1 MSSFKDIF
9 IRSVLQLVRR
19 PIYWVGFFVLPL
31 FCFLMLTS
39 MMEEGLPVKAPA
51 AMIDKD
57 GSSLSRS
64 LTNEL
69 GTMQMVDLKHFCNS
83 YTQARHLMQE
93 GEIYGFFLIPEN
105 FEQDLMSGK
114 APAIT
119 FYTNM
124 TYFVPAS
131 LLFKSFKTT
140 ALMSKAGIMLN
151 VAETAGL
158 SPEEVVPMM
167 QPINIVSRG
176 LGNPGLNYAI
186 YLCNSFVPCV
196 FQLMIM
202 LMVCFSL
209 GEEIKYGTSPKLLQM
224 ANGNIYK
231 AIVAKILPQTIG
243 WWIMILFMESW
254 LYFWQGYP
262 MHGSWWWFTI
272 SELMYVVACQCLA
285 VFFFGVLPNLRFSLS
300 VCSLL
305 GILSFS
311 LAAFSFPVE
320 SMYGAIAIFSWLM
333 PIRYNFLIYIDQA
346 LNGIDIWYSRW
357 WYVAYVVYML
367 LPFTL
372 TWRIKKEF
380 ERPVYIP

>member
-1 MSSFKDIF
+1 MSGFYQIFK
-9 IRSVLQLVRR
+9 RSVLQMTRR
-19 PIYWVGFFVLPL
+19 PIYWVAMFVLPL
-31 FCFLMLTS
+31 FLMLMLTN
-39 MMEEGLPVKAPA
+39 MMESGLPDKVPA
-51 AMIDKD
+51 AIVDKD
-57 GSSLSRS
+57 GTALSREITNNLGS
-64 LTNEL
+64 L
-69 GTMQMVDLKHFCNS
+69 QMVDLVDQSNS
-83 YTQARHLMQE
+83 FTEARHKMQE
-93 GEIYGFFLIPEN
+93 GEVFGFFMIPEN
-105 FEQDLMSGK
+105 FEKDLLAGK
-114 APAIT
+114 GPTIT

-158 SPEEVVPMM
+158 SSEEVVPLI
-167 QPINIVSRG
+167 QPINIVSRP

-209 GEEIKYGTSPKLLQM
+209 GEEIKYGTSPKLMKL
-224 ANGNIYK
+224 AHGNIYE
-231 AIVAKILPQTIG
+231 AVVAKILPQTFG
-243 WWIMILFMESW
+243 WWIMILFMQSW

-262 MHGSWWWFTI
+262 MRGSWWWFTI
-272 SELMYVVACQCLA
+272 SELLYVVACQGIA
-285 VFFFGVLPNLRFSLS
+285 VFFFGILPNLRFSLS

-320 SMYGAIAIFSWLM
+320 SMYGGIAIFSYLM

-357 WYVAYVVYML
+357 WYAAYIVYLL
-367 LPFTL
+367 LPL
-372 TWRIKKEF
+372 TVLWRIKRNF
-380 ERPVYIP
+380 EKPVYIP

>member
-1 MSSFKDIF
+1 MSGFNHIFK
-9 IRSVLQLVRR
+9 RSVVQMTRR
-19 PIYWVGFFVLPL
+19 PIYWVAMFVLPL
-31 FCFLMLTS
+31 FLMLMLTN
-39 MMEEGLPVKAPA
+39 MMESGLPDKVPA
-51 AMIDKD
+51 AIVDKD
-57 GSSLSRS
+57 GTAISREITNNLGSL
-64 LTNEL
+64 
-69 GTMQMVDLKHFCNS
+69 QMVDLVDQSNS
-83 YTQARHLMQE
+83 FTEARHKMQE
-93 GEIYGFFLIPEN
+93 GEIFGFFMIPEN
-105 FEQDLMSGK
+105 FEKDLLAGK
-114 APAIT
+114 GPTIT

-158 SPEEVVPMM
+158 SSEEVVPMM
-167 QPINIVSRG
+167 QPINIVSRP

-209 GEEIKYGTSPKLLQM
+209 GEEIKYGTSPQLLRL
-224 ANGNIYK
+224 AHGNIYE
-231 AIVAKILPQTIG
+231 AVVAKILPQTIG
-243 WWIMILFMESW
+243 WWIMILFMQSW

-262 MHGSWWWFTI
+262 MRGSWWWFTV
-272 SELMYVVACQCLA
+272 SELLYVVACQGIA

-320 SMYGAIAIFSWLM
+320 SMYGGIAIFSYLM
-333 PIRYNFLIYIDQA
+333 PVRYNFLIYIDQA

-357 WYVAYVVYML
+357 WYAAYIVYLL
-367 LPFTL
+367 LPL
-372 TWRIKKEF
+372 TVLWRIKNDF
-380 ERPVYIP
+380 EKPVYIP

>member
-1 MSSFKDIF
+1 M
-9 IRSVLQLVRR
+9 RSVRQLTGR
-19 PIYWVGFFVLPL
+19 PIYWVAMFVLPL
-31 FCFLMLTS
+31 FLMLMLTD
-39 MMEEGLPVKAPA
+39 MMEEGLPDKVPA
-51 AMIDKD
+51 AIVDKD
-57 GSSLSRS
+57 GTALSREITQNLGS
-64 LTNEL
+64 L
-69 GTMQMVDLKHFCNS
+69 QMVDLVDQSNS
-83 YTQARHLMQE
+83 FTEARHKMQE
-93 GEIYGFFLIPEN
+93 GKIFGFFMIPEN
-105 FEQDLMSGK
+105 FEQDLLSGK
-114 APAIT
+114 GPTIT

-158 SPEEVVPMM
+158 SPETVVPMM
-167 QPINIVSRG
+167 QPINITSRG

-209 GEEIKYGTSPKLLQM
+209 GEEIKYGTSPGLMRM
-224 ANGNIYK
+224 ARGNILE
-231 AIVAKILPQTIG
+231 AIVGKILPQTIG
-243 WWIMILFMESW
+243 WWVMITFMMSW

-262 MHGSWWWFTI
+262 MKGSWWWMTL
-272 SELMYVVACQCLA
+272 SELMFVVASQCFA
-285 VFFFGVLPNLRFSLS
+285 VFVFGVLPNLRFSLS

-320 SMYGAIAIFSWLM
+320 SMYGAISIFSWIM

-346 LNGIDIWYSRW
+346 LNGIDVWYSRW
-357 WYVAYVVYML
+357 WYAAYIVFFL
-367 LPFTL
+367 LPFTMM
-372 TWRIKKEF
+372 WKIRKNF
-380 ERPVYIP
+380 ERPTYIP

>member
-1 MSSFKDIF
+1 M
-9 IRSVLQLVRR
+9 RSVRQLTGR
-19 PIYWVGFFVLPL
+19 PIYWVAMFVLPL
-31 FCFLMLTS
+31 FLMLMLTD
-39 MMEEGLPVKAPA
+39 MMEEGLPDKVPA
-51 AMIDKD
+51 AIVDKD
-57 GSSLSRS
+57 GTALSREITQNLGS
-64 LTNEL
+64 L
-69 GTMQMVDLKHFCNS
+69 QMVDLVDQSNS
-83 YTQARHLMQE
+83 FTEARHKMQE
-93 GEIYGFFLIPEN
+93 GKIFGFFMIPEN
-105 FEQDLMSGK
+105 FEQDLLSGK
-114 APAIT
+114 GPTIT

-158 SPEEVVPMM
+158 SAETVVPMM
-167 QPINIVSRG
+167 QPINITSRG

-209 GEEIKYGTSPKLLQM
+209 GEEIKYGTSPGLMRM
-224 ANGNIYK
+224 ARGNILE
-231 AIVAKILPQTIG
+231 AIVGKILPQTIG
-243 WWIMILFMESW
+243 WWVMITFMMSW

-262 MHGSWWWFTI
+262 MKGSWWWMTL
-272 SELMYVVACQCLA
+272 SELMFVVASQCFA
-285 VFFFGVLPNLRFSLS
+285 VFVFGVLPNLRFSLS

-320 SMYGAIAIFSWLM
+320 SMYGAISIFSWIM

-357 WYVAYVVYML
+357 WYVAYIVFFL
-367 LPFTL
+367 LPFTIM
-372 TWRIKKEF
+372 WKIRKNF

>member
-1 MSSFKDIF
+1 MSGFSKIFK
-9 IRSVLQLVRR
+9 RSVRELVSR
-19 PIYWVGFFVLPL
+19 PIYWVAMFVLPL
-31 FCFLMLTS
+31 FLMLMLTN
-39 MMEEGLPVKAPA
+39 MMESGLPDKVPA
-51 AMIDKD
+51 AIVDKD
-57 GSSLSRS
+57 GTSLSREITQNLGS
-64 LTNEL
+64 L
-69 GTMQMVDLKHFCNS
+69 QMVDLVDQSNS
-83 YTQARHLMQE
+83 YTEARHKMQQ
-93 GEIYGFFLIPEN
+93 GEIFGFFMIPEN
-105 FEQDLMSGK
+105 FEKDLLSGK
-114 APAIT
+114 GPTIT

-158 SPEEVVPMM
+158 SSDEVVPMM

-209 GEEIKYGTSPKLLQM
+209 GEEIKYGSSVQLMRM
-224 ANGNIYK
+224 AGGNAYK
-231 AIVAKILPQTIG
+231 AVVAKILPQTIG
-243 WWIMILFMESW
+243 WWIMILFMQSW

-262 MHGSWWWFTI
+262 MHGSWWWFTV
-272 SELMYVVACQCLA
+272 SELMFVVACQCAA
-285 VFFFGVLPNLRFSLS
+285 VFFFEVLPNLRFSLS

-320 SMYGAIAIFSWLM
+320 SMYGGIAIFSYVM

-357 WYVAYVVYML
+357 WYAAYIVFML
-367 LPFTL
+367 LPFAMM
-372 TWRIKKEF
+372 WRIKKAF

>member
-1 MSSFKDIF
+1 MSGFKQIF
-9 IRSVLQLVRR
+9 KRSVIELAGR
-19 PIYWVGFFVLPL
+19 PIYWVAMFVLPL
-31 FCFLMLTS
+31 FLMLMLTN
-39 MMEEGLPVKAPA
+39 MMESGLPDKVPA
-51 AMIDKD
+51 AIVDKD
-57 GSSLSRS
+57 GTSLSREITQNLGS
-64 LTNEL
+64 L
-69 GTMQMVDLKHFCNS
+69 QMVDLVDQSNS
-83 YTQARHLMQE
+83 YTEARHKMQE
-93 GEIYGFFLIPEN
+93 GKIFGFFMIPEN
-105 FEQDLMSGK
+105 FEQDLLSGK
-114 APAIT
+114 GPTIT

-158 SPEEVVPMM
+158 SAEEVVPMM

-224 ANGNIYK
+224 AGGNIYK
-231 AIVAKILPQTIG
+231 AIAAKILPQTIG
-243 WWIMILFMESW
+243 WWIMILFMQSW
-254 LYFWQGYP
+254 LYFWEGYP
-262 MHGSWWWFTI
+262 MHGSWWWFTV
-272 SELMYVVACQCLA
+272 SELMYVVACQGMA

-320 SMYGAIAIFSWLM
+320 SMYGGIAIFSYVM

-357 WYVAYVVYML
+357 WYVAYIVYML
-367 LPFTL
+367 LPLTL
-372 TWRIKKEF
+372 MWRIKKEM

>member
-1 MSSFKDIF
+1 MSGFKQIF
-9 IRSVLQLVRR
+9 KRSVIQLTGR
-19 PIYWVGFFVLPL
+19 PIYWAAMFVLPL
-31 FCFLMLTS
+31 FLMLMLTN
-39 MMEEGLPVKAPA
+39 MMESGLPDKVPA
-51 AMIDKD
+51 AIVDKD
-57 GSSLSRS
+57 GTALSREITQNLGS
-64 LTNEL
+64 L
-69 GTMQMVDLKHFCNS
+69 QMVDLVDQSNS
-83 YTQARHLMQE
+83 YTEARHKMQE
-93 GEIYGFFLIPEN
+93 GKIFGFFMIPEN
-105 FEQDLMSGK
+105 FEQDLLSGK
-114 APAIT
+114 GPTIT

-158 SPEEVVPMM
+158 SADEVVPMI
-167 QPINIVSRG
+167 QPINIVNRG

-224 ANGNIYK
+224 AGGNIYK
-231 AIVAKILPQTIG
+231 AIAAKILPQTIG

-272 SELMYVVACQCLA
+272 SELMYVVACQAMA

-320 SMYGAIAIFSWLM
+320 SMYGAIAIFSYVM

-357 WYVAYVVYML
+357 WYVAYIVYML
-367 LPFTL
+367 LPLTL
-372 TWRIKKEF
+372 MWRIKKEF
-380 ERPVYIP
+380 ARPVYIP

>member
-1 MSSFKDIF
+1 MSGFKQIF
-9 IRSVLQLVRR
+9 KRSVIQLTGR
-19 PIYWVGFFVLPL
+19 PIYWVAMFVLPL
-31 FCFLMLTS
+31 FLMLMLTN
-39 MMEEGLPVKAPA
+39 MMESGLPDKVPA
-51 AMIDKD
+51 AIVDKD
-57 GSSLSRS
+57 GTAISREITQNLGSL
-64 LTNEL
+64 
-69 GTMQMVDLKHFCNS
+69 QMVDLVDQSNS
-83 YTQARHLMQE
+83 YTEARHKMQE
-93 GEIYGFFLIPEN
+93 GEIFGFFMIPEN
-105 FEQDLMSGK
+105 FEKDLLSGK
-114 APAIT
+114 GPTIT

-140 ALMSKAGIMLN
+140 ALMSKAGIMLD

-158 SPEEVVPMM
+158 SADEVVPMM

-209 GEEIKYGTSPKLLQM
+209 GEDIKYGTSAKLLNM
-224 ANGNIYK
+224 AGGNTYK
-231 AIVAKILPQTIG
+231 AIAAKILPQTIG
-243 WWIMILFMESW
+243 WWIMILFMQSW

-272 SELMYVVACQCLA
+272 SELMFVVACQCLA
-285 VFFFGVLPNLRFSLS
+285 VFFFEVLPNLRFSLS

-320 SMYGAIAIFSWLM
+320 SMYGGIAIFSYVM

-357 WYVAYVVYML
+357 WYAAYIVYML
-367 LPFTL
+367 LPFTMM
-372 TWRIKKEF
+372 WRIKDAFKK
-380 ERPVYIP
+380 PVYIP

>member
-1 MSSFKDIF
+1 M
-9 IRSVLQLVRR
+9 RSVRQLTGR
-19 PIYWVGFFVLPL
+19 PIYWVAMFALPL
-31 FCFLMLTS
+31 FLMLMLTN
-39 MMEEGLPVKAPA
+39 MMEDGLPDKVPA
-51 AMIDKD
+51 AIVDKD
-57 GSSLSRS
+57 GTSLSREITQNLGS
-64 LTNEL
+64 L
-69 GTMQMVDLKHFCNS
+69 QMVDLVDQSNS
-83 YTQARHLMQE
+83 FTEARHKMQE
-93 GEIYGFFLIPEN
+93 GKIFGFFMIPEN
-105 FEQDLMSGK
+105 FEQDLLSGK
-114 APAIT
+114 GPTIT

-151 VAETAGL
+151 VAETAGM
-158 SPEEVVPMM
+158 SAETVVPMM
-167 QPINIVSRG
+167 QPINITSRG

-186 YLCNSFVPCV
+186 YLCNSFVPCM

-209 GEEIKYGTSPKLLQM
+209 GEEIKYGTSPKLMRM
-224 ANGNIYK
+224 ARGNILE
-231 AIVAKILPQTIG
+231 AIIGKILPQTIG
-243 WWIMILFMESW
+243 WWVMIMFMMSW
-254 LYFWQGYP
+254 LYCWQGYP
-262 MHGSWWWFTI
+262 MKGSWWWMTV
-272 SELMYVVACQCLA
+272 SELMFVVASQCFALF
-285 VFFFGVLPNLRFSLS
+285 VFGVLPNLRFSLS

-320 SMYGAIAIFSWLM
+320 SMYGAISIFSWIM

-357 WYVAYVVYML
+357 WYVAYIVFFL
-367 LPFTL
+367 LPFTIM
-372 TWRIKKEF
+372 WKIRKNF

>member
-1 MSSFKDIF
+1 MSGFNQIFK
-9 IRSVLQLVRR
+9 RSVVQMTRR
-19 PIYWVGFFVLPL
+19 PIYWVAMFVLPL
-31 FCFLMLTS
+31 FLMLMLTN
-39 MMEEGLPVKAPA
+39 MMESGLPDKVPA
-51 AMIDKD
+51 AIVDKD
-57 GSSLSRS
+57 GTAISREITNNLGSL
-64 LTNEL
+64 
-69 GTMQMVDLKHFCNS
+69 QMVDLVDQSNS
-83 YTQARHLMQE
+83 FTEARHKMQE
-93 GEIYGFFLIPEN
+93 GEIFGFFMIPEN
-105 FEQDLMSGK
+105 FEKDLLAGK
-114 APAIT
+114 GPTIT

-158 SPEEVVPMM
+158 SSEEVVPMM
-167 QPINIVSRG
+167 QPINIVSRP

-209 GEEIKYGTSPKLLQM
+209 GEEIKYGTSPQLLRL
-224 ANGNIYK
+224 AHGNIYE
-231 AIVAKILPQTIG
+231 AVVAKILPQTIG
-243 WWIMILFMESW
+243 WWIMILFMQSW

-262 MHGSWWWFTI
+262 MRGSWWWFTV
-272 SELMYVVACQCLA
+272 SELLYVVACQGIA

-320 SMYGAIAIFSWLM
+320 SMYGGIAIFSYLM

-357 WYVAYVVYML
+357 WYAAYIVYLL
-367 LPFTL
+367 LPL
-372 TWRIKKEF
+372 TVLWRIKNDF
-380 ERPVYIP
+380 EKPVYIP

>member
-1 MSSFKDIF
+1 MSGFKQIF
-9 IRSVLQLVRR
+9 KRSVIQLTGR
-19 PIYWVGFFVLPL
+19 PIYWAAMFVLPL
-31 FCFLMLTS
+31 FLMLMLTN
-39 MMEEGLPVKAPA
+39 MMESGLPDKVPA
-51 AMIDKD
+51 AIVDKD
-57 GSSLSRS
+57 GTSLSREITQNLGS
-64 LTNEL
+64 L
-69 GTMQMVDLKHFCNS
+69 QMVDLVDQSNS
-83 YTQARHLMQE
+83 YTEARHKMQE
-93 GEIYGFFLIPEN
+93 GEIFGFFMIPEN
-105 FEQDLMSGK
+105 FEQDLLSGK
-114 APAIT
+114 GPTIT

-158 SPEEVVPMM
+158 SADEVVPMI

-224 ANGNIYK
+224 AGGNIYK
-231 AIVAKILPQTIG
+231 AIAAKILPQTIG

-272 SELMYVVACQCLA
+272 SELMYVVACQAMA

-320 SMYGAIAIFSWLM
+320 SMYGAIAIFSYVM

-357 WYVAYVVYML
+357 WYVAYIVYML
-367 LPFTL
+367 LPLTL
-372 TWRIKKEF
+372 MWRIKKEF
-380 ERPVYIP
+380 ARPVYIP

>member
-1 MSSFKDIF
+1 MSGFKQIF
-9 IRSVLQLVRR
+9 KRSVIQLTGR
-19 PIYWVGFFVLPL
+19 PIYWVAMFVLPL
-31 FCFLMLTS
+31 FLMLMLTN
-39 MMEEGLPVKAPA
+39 MMESGLPDKVPA
-51 AMIDKD
+51 AIVDKD
-57 GSSLSRS
+57 GTAISREITQNLGSL
-64 LTNEL
+64 
-69 GTMQMVDLKHFCNS
+69 QMVDLVDQSNS
-83 YTQARHLMQE
+83 YTEARHKMQE
-93 GEIYGFFLIPEN
+93 GKIFGFFMIPEN
-105 FEQDLMSGK
+105 FEQDLLSGK
-114 APAIT
+114 GPTIT

-140 ALMSKAGIMLN
+140 ALMSKAGIMLD

-158 SPEEVVPMM
+158 SADEVVPMM
-167 QPINIVSRG
+167 QPVNIVSRG

-224 ANGNIYK
+224 ADGNIYK
-231 AIVAKILPQTIG
+231 AIAAKLLPQTIG
-243 WWIMILFMESW
+243 WWIMILFMQSW

-272 SELMYVVACQCLA
+272 SELMYVVACQGIA

-320 SMYGAIAIFSWLM
+320 SMYGGIAIFSYVM

-357 WYVAYVVYML
+357 WYVAYIVYML
-367 LPFTL
+367 LPLTL
-372 TWRIKKEF
+372 MWRIKKEF
-380 ERPVYIP
+380 ARPVYIP

>member
-1 MSSFKDIF
+1 MSGFKQIF
-9 IRSVLQLVRR
+9 KRSVIQLTGR
-19 PIYWVGFFVLPL
+19 PIYWAAMFVLPL
-31 FCFLMLTS
+31 FLMLMLTN
-39 MMEEGLPVKAPA
+39 MMQSGLPDKVPA
-51 AMIDKD
+51 AIVDKD
-57 GSSLSRS
+57 GTSLSREITQNLGS
-64 LTNEL
+64 L
-69 GTMQMVDLKHFCNS
+69 QMVDLVDQSNS
-83 YTQARHLMQE
+83 YTEARHKMQE
-93 GEIYGFFLIPEN
+93 GKIFGFFMIPEN
-105 FEQDLMSGK
+105 FEQDLLSGK
-114 APAIT
+114 GPTIT

-158 SPEEVVPMM
+158 SADEVVPMM
-167 QPINIVSRG
+167 QPVNIVSRG

-224 ANGNIYK
+224 AGGNIYK
-231 AIVAKILPQTIG
+231 AIAAKILPQTIG

-272 SELMYVVACQCLA
+272 SELMYVVACQAMA

-320 SMYGAIAIFSWLM
+320 SMYGAIAIFSYVM
-333 PIRYNFLIYIDQA
+333 PIRFNFLIYIDQA

-357 WYVAYVVYML
+357 WYVAYIVYML
-367 LPFTL
+367 LPLTL
-372 TWRIKKEF
+372 MWRIKKEF
-380 ERPVYIP
+380 AKPVYIP

>member
-1 MSSFKDIF
+1 M
-9 IRSVLQLVRR
+9 RSVRQLTGR
-19 PIYWVGFFVLPL
+19 PIYWVAMFALPL
-31 FCFLMLTS
+31 FLMLMLTN
-39 MMEEGLPVKAPA
+39 MMEDGLPDKVPA
-51 AMIDKD
+51 AIVDKD
-57 GSSLSRS
+57 GTSLSREITQNLGS
-64 LTNEL
+64 L
-69 GTMQMVDLKHFCNS
+69 QMVDLVDQSNS
-83 YTQARHLMQE
+83 FTEARHKMQE
-93 GEIYGFFLIPEN
+93 GKIFGFFMIPEN
-105 FEQDLMSGK
+105 FEQDLLSGK
-114 APAIT
+114 GPTIT

-151 VAETAGL
+151 VAETAGM
-158 SPEEVVPMM
+158 SAETVVPMM
-167 QPINIVSRG
+167 QPINITSRG

-186 YLCNSFVPCV
+186 YLCNSFVPCM

-209 GEEIKYGTSPKLLQM
+209 GEEIKYGTSPKLMRM
-224 ANGNIYK
+224 ARGNILE
-231 AIVAKILPQTIG
+231 AIIGKILPQTIG
-243 WWIMILFMESW
+243 WWVMIMFMMSW
-254 LYFWQGYP
+254 LYCWQGYP
-262 MHGSWWWFTI
+262 MKGSWWWMTV
-272 SELMYVVACQCLA
+272 SELMFVVASQCFALF
-285 VFFFGVLPNLRFSLS
+285 VFGVLPNLRFSLS

-320 SMYGAIAIFSWLM
+320 CMYGAISIFSWIM

-357 WYVAYVVYML
+357 WYVAYIVFFL
-367 LPFTL
+367 LPFTIM
-372 TWRIKKEF
+372 WKIRKNF

>member
-1 MSSFKDIF
+1 MSGFNQIFK
-9 IRSVLQLVRR
+9 RSVVQMTRR
-19 PIYWVGFFVLPL
+19 PIYWVAMFVLPL
-31 FCFLMLTS
+31 FLMLMLTN
-39 MMEEGLPVKAPA
+39 MMESGLPDKVPA
-51 AMIDKD
+51 AIVDKD
-57 GSSLSRS
+57 GTAISREITNNLGSL
-64 LTNEL
+64 
-69 GTMQMVDLKHFCNS
+69 QMVDLVDQSNS
-83 YTQARHLMQE
+83 FTEARHKMQE
-93 GEIYGFFLIPEN
+93 GEIFGFFMIPEN
-105 FEQDLMSGK
+105 FEKDLLAGK
-114 APAIT
+114 GPTIT

-158 SPEEVVPMM
+158 SSEEVVPMM
-167 QPINIVSRG
+167 QPINIVSRP

-209 GEEIKYGTSPKLLQM
+209 GEEIKYGTSPQLLKL
-224 ANGNIYK
+224 ANGNIYE
-231 AIVAKILPQTIG
+231 AVVAKILPQTIG
-243 WWIMILFMESW
+243 WWIMILFMQSW

-262 MHGSWWWFTI
+262 MRGSWWWFTV
-272 SELMYVVACQCLA
+272 SELLYVVACQGIA

-320 SMYGAIAIFSWLM
+320 SMYGGIAIFSYLM

-357 WYVAYVVYML
+357 WYAAYIVYLL
-367 LPFTL
+367 LPL
-372 TWRIKKEF
+372 TVLWRIKNDF
-380 ERPVYIP
+380 EKPVYIP

>member
-1 MSSFKDIF
+1 MSGFKQIF
-9 IRSVLQLVRR
+9 KRSVIQLTGR
-19 PIYWVGFFVLPL
+19 PIYWVAMFVLPL
-31 FCFLMLTS
+31 FLMLMLTN
-39 MMEEGLPVKAPA
+39 MMESGLPDKVPA
-51 AMIDKD
+51 AIVDKD
-57 GSSLSRS
+57 GTALSREITQNLGS
-64 LTNEL
+64 L
-69 GTMQMVDLKHFCNS
+69 QMVDLVDQSNS
-83 YTQARHLMQE
+83 YTEARHKMQE
-93 GEIYGFFLIPEN
+93 GKIFGFFMIPEN
-105 FEQDLMSGK
+105 FEQDLLSGK
-114 APAIT
+114 GPTIT

-158 SPEEVVPMM
+158 SEDEVVPMM

-209 GEEIKYGTSPKLLQM
+209 GEEIKYGTSLKLLRM
-224 ANGNIYK
+224 ANGNIYE
-231 AIVAKILPQTIG
+231 AIAAKILPQTIG
-243 WWIMILFMESW
+243 WWVMILFMQSW
-254 LYFWQGYP
+254 LYFWMGYP
-262 MHGSWWWFTI
+262 MHGSWWWFTV
-272 SELMYVVACQCLA
+272 SELMYVVACQAMA

-320 SMYGAIAIFSWLM
+320 SMYGAIAIFSWVM
-333 PIRYNFLIYIDQA
+333 PIRFNFLIYIDQA

-357 WYVAYVVYML
+357 WYLAYIVYML
-367 LPFTL
+367 LPLTL
-372 TWRIKKEF
+372 MWRIKKEF
-380 ERPVYIP
+380 AKPVYIP

>member
-1 MSSFKDIF
+1 MSGFKQIF
-9 IRSVLQLVRR
+9 KRSVKQLTGR
-19 PIYWVGFFVLPL
+19 PIYWVAMFVLPL
-31 FCFLMLTS
+31 LLMLMLTN
-39 MMEEGLPVKAPA
+39 MMESGLPDKVPA
-51 AMIDKD
+51 AIVDKD
-57 GSSLSRS
+57 GTAISREITQNLGSL
-64 LTNEL
+64 
-69 GTMQMVDLKHFCNS
+69 QMVDLVDQSNS
-83 YTQARHLMQE
+83 YTEARHKMQE
-93 GEIYGFFLIPEN
+93 GKIFGFFMIPEN
-105 FEQDLMSGK
+105 FEQDLLSGK
-114 APAIT
+114 GPTIT

-158 SPEEVVPMM
+158 SADEVVPMM
-167 QPINIVSRG
+167 QPVNIVNRG

-209 GEEIKYGTSPKLLQM
+209 GEEIKYGTSPKLMSM
-224 ANGNIYK
+224 AGGNIYK
-231 AIVAKILPQTIG
+231 AIAAKLLPQTIG
-243 WWIMILFMESW
+243 WWVMIIFMQSW
-254 LYFWQGYP
+254 LYFWEGYP
-262 MHGSWWWFTI
+262 MHGSWWWFTV
-272 SELMYVVACQCLA
+272 SELLYVVACQGIA

-300 VCSLL
+300 VCSLM

-320 SMYGAIAIFSWLM
+320 SMYGGIAIFSWMM

-357 WYVAYVVYML
+357 WYVAYIGFIL
-367 LPFTL
+367 LPLTL
-372 TWRIKKEF
+372 MWKIKKEF
-380 ERPVYIP
+380 LRPVYIP

>member
-1 MSSFKDIF
+1 MSGFKQIF
-9 IRSVLQLVRR
+9 KRSVIQLTGR
-19 PIYWVGFFVLPL
+19 PIYWAAMFVLPL
-31 FCFLMLTS
+31 FLMLMLTN
-39 MMEEGLPVKAPA
+39 MMESGLPDKVPA
-51 AMIDKD
+51 AIVDKD
-57 GSSLSRS
+57 GTSLSREITQNLGS
-64 LTNEL
+64 L
-69 GTMQMVDLKHFCNS
+69 QMVDLVDQSNS
-83 YTQARHLMQE
+83 YTEARHKMQE
-93 GEIYGFFLIPEN
+93 GEIFGFFMIPEN
-105 FEQDLMSGK
+105 FEQDLLSGK
-114 APAIT
+114 GPTIT

-158 SPEEVVPMM
+158 SADEVVPMI

-224 ANGNIYK
+224 AGGNIYK
-231 AIVAKILPQTIG
+231 AIAAKILPQTIG

-262 MHGSWWWFTI
+262 MHGSWWW
-272 SELMYVVACQCLA
+272 
-285 VFFFGVLPNLRFSLS
+285 
-300 VCSLL
+300 
-305 GILSFS
+305 
-311 LAAFSFPVE
+311 
-320 SMYGAIAIFSWLM
+320 
-333 PIRYNFLIYIDQA
+333 
-346 LNGIDIWYSRW
+346 
-357 WYVAYVVYML
+357 
-367 LPFTL
+367 L
-372 TWRIKKEF
+372 T
-380 ERPVYIP
+380 

>member
-1 MSSFKDIF
+1 MSGFNQIFK
-9 IRSVLQLVRR
+9 RSVVQMTRR
-19 PIYWVGFFVLPL
+19 PIYWVAMFVLPL
-31 FCFLMLTS
+31 FLMLMLTN
-39 MMEEGLPVKAPA
+39 MMESGLPDKVPA
-51 AMIDKD
+51 AIVDKD
-57 GSSLSRS
+57 GTVISREITNNLGSL
-64 LTNEL
+64 
-69 GTMQMVDLKHFCNS
+69 QMVDLVDQSNS
-83 YTQARHLMQE
+83 FTEARHKMQE
-93 GEIYGFFLIPEN
+93 GEIFGFFMIPEN
-105 FEQDLMSGK
+105 FEKDLLAGK
-114 APAIT
+114 GPTIT

-158 SPEEVVPMM
+158 SSEEVVPMM
-167 QPINIVSRG
+167 QPINIVSRP

-209 GEEIKYGTSPKLLQM
+209 GEEIKYGTSPQLLKL
-224 ANGNIYK
+224 ANGNIYE
-231 AIVAKILPQTIG
+231 AVVAKILPQTIG
-243 WWIMILFMESW
+243 WWIMILFMQSW

-262 MHGSWWWFTI
+262 MRGSWWWFTV
-272 SELMYVVACQCLA
+272 SELLYVVACQGIA

-320 SMYGAIAIFSWLM
+320 SMYGGIAIFSYLM

-357 WYVAYVVYML
+357 WYAAYIVYLL
-367 LPFTL
+367 LPL
-372 TWRIKKEF
+372 TVLWRIKNDF
-380 ERPVYIP
+380 EKPVYIP

>member
-1 MSSFKDIF
+1 MSGFKQIF
-9 IRSVLQLVRR
+9 KRSVIQLTGR
-19 PIYWVGFFVLPL
+19 PIYWAAMFVLPL
-31 FCFLMLTS
+31 FLMLLLTN
-39 MMEEGLPVKAPA
+39 MMESGLPDKVPA
-51 AMIDKD
+51 AIVDKD
-57 GSSLSRS
+57 GTSLSREITQNLGS
-64 LTNEL
+64 L
-69 GTMQMVDLKHFCNS
+69 QMVDLVDQSNS
-83 YTQARHLMQE
+83 YTEARHKMQE
-93 GEIYGFFLIPEN
+93 GKIFGFFMIPEN
-105 FEQDLMSGK
+105 FEQDLLSGK
-114 APAIT
+114 GPTIT

-158 SPEEVVPMM
+158 SADEVVPMM

-224 ANGNIYK
+224 AGGNIYK
-231 AIVAKILPQTIG
+231 AVAAKILPQTIG

-262 MHGSWWWFTI
+262 MRGSWWWFTV
-272 SELMYVVACQCLA
+272 SELMYVVACQAMA

-320 SMYGAIAIFSWLM
+320 SMYGAIAIFSYVM

-357 WYVAYVVYML
+357 WYVAYIVYML
-367 LPFTL
+367 LPLTL
-372 TWRIKKEF
+372 MWRIKKEF

>member
-1 MSSFKDIF
+1 MSGFIQIFK
-9 IRSVLQLVRR
+9 RSVLQMARR
-19 PIYWVGFFVLPL
+19 PIYWVAMFVLPL
-31 FCFLMLTS
+31 FLMLMLTN
-39 MMEEGLPVKAPA
+39 MMESGLPDKVPA
-51 AMIDKD
+51 AIVDKD
-57 GSSLSRS
+57 GTAISREITNNLGSL
-64 LTNEL
+64 
-69 GTMQMVDLKHFCNS
+69 QMVDLVDQSNS
-83 YTQARHLMQE
+83 FTEARHKMQE
-93 GEIYGFFLIPEN
+93 GEIFGFFMIPEN
-105 FEQDLMSGK
+105 FEKDLLAGK
-114 APAIT
+114 GPTIT

-167 QPINIVSRG
+167 QPINIVSRP
-176 LGNPGLNYAI
+176 LNNPGLNYAI

-209 GEEIKYGTSPKLLQM
+209 GEEIKYGTSLRLMQLSR
-224 ANGNIYK
+224 GNIYE
-231 AIVAKILPQTIG
+231 AVAAKILPQTIG
-243 WWIMILFMESW
+243 WWIMILFMQSW

-262 MHGSWWWFTI
+262 MHGSWWWFTV
-272 SELMYVVACQCLA
+272 SELLYVVACQGIA

-320 SMYGAIAIFSWLM
+320 SMYGGIAIFSYLM

-357 WYVAYVVYML
+357 WYAAYIVYLL
-367 LPFTL
+367 LPL
-372 TWRIKKEF
+372 TVLWRIKSNF
-380 ERPVYIP
+380 EKPVYIP

>member
-1 MSSFKDIF
+1 MNSFCKIF
-9 IRSVLQLVRR
+9 KRSVVQLTGR
-19 PIYWVGFFVLPL
+19 PIYWVAMFALPM
-31 FCFLMLTS
+31 FLMLLLTN
-39 MMEEGLPVKAPA
+39 MMQSGLPDKVPA
-51 AMIDKD
+51 AIVDKD
-57 GSSLSRS
+57 GTSISRQITQNLGSL
-64 LTNEL
+64 
-69 GTMQMVDLKHFCNS
+69 QMVDLVDQSNS
-83 YTQARHLMQE
+83 YTEARHKMQE
-93 GEIYGFFLIPEN
+93 GKIFGFFMIPEN
-105 FEQDLMSGK
+105 FERDLLAGK
-114 APAIT
+114 GPTIT

-140 ALMSKAGIMLN
+140 ALMSKAGIMLD

-167 QPINIVSRG
+167 QPINIASRG

-186 YLCNSFVPCV
+186 YLCNSFVPCM

-209 GEEIKYGTSPKLLQM
+209 GEEIKFGSSVRLMRL
-224 ANGNIYK
+224 ADGDILK
-231 AIVAKILPQTIG
+231 ALVAKILPQTIG

-262 MHGSWWWFTI
+262 MQGSWFWFTL
-272 SELMYVVACQCLA
+272 SELMFVVACQCLA

-320 SMYGAIAIFSWLM
+320 SMYGGIAIFSWLM

-357 WYVAYVVYML
+357 WYVAYLVYFL
-367 LPFTL
+367 LPFTMM
-372 TWRIKKEF
+372 WKIKRNF
-380 ERPVYIP
+380 IRPVYIP

>member
-1 MSSFKDIF
+1 MSGFNQIFK
-9 IRSVLQLVRR
+9 RSVVQMTRR
-19 PIYWVGFFVLPL
+19 PIYWVAMFVLPL
-31 FCFLMLTS
+31 FLMLMLTN
-39 MMEEGLPVKAPA
+39 MMESGLPDKVPA
-51 AMIDKD
+51 AIVDKD
-57 GSSLSRS
+57 GTSISREITNNLGSL
-64 LTNEL
+64 
-69 GTMQMVDLKHFCNS
+69 QMVDLVDQSNS
-83 YTQARHLMQE
+83 FTEARHKMQE
-93 GEIYGFFLIPEN
+93 GEIFGFFMIPEN
-105 FEQDLMSGK
+105 FEKDLLAGK
-114 APAIT
+114 GPTIT

-158 SPEEVVPMM
+158 SSEEVVPMM
-167 QPINIVSRG
+167 QPINIVSRP

-209 GEEIKYGTSPKLLQM
+209 GEEIKYGTSPQLLKL
-224 ANGNIYK
+224 AHGNIYE
-231 AIVAKILPQTIG
+231 AVVAKILPQTIG
-243 WWIMILFMESW
+243 WWIMILFMQSW

-262 MHGSWWWFTI
+262 MRGSWWWFTV
-272 SELMYVVACQCLA
+272 SELLYVVACQGIA

-320 SMYGAIAIFSWLM
+320 SMYGGIAIFSYLM

-357 WYVAYVVYML
+357 WYAAYIVYLL
-367 LPFTL
+367 LPL
-372 TWRIKKEF
+372 TVLWKIKNNF
-380 ERPVYIP
+380 EKPVYIP